1 MNEELIINNLN
12 TIYRNAVSAYKSHNI
27 TRFSYEAIV
36 DSINGICNALNISY
50 IFIKYYGDVYWKGYY
65 MKKADRELLKEVY
78 KDLFLR
84 LGSKDSTVI
93 KVAQII
99 EHIEEEEKKRNAKMV
114 QYITERRK
122 ENPKYCH

>member
-1 MNEELIINNLN
+1 
-12 TIYRNAVSAYKSHNI
+12 
-27 TRFSYEAIV
+27 
-36 DSINGICNALNISY
+36 
-50 IFIKYYGDVYWKGYY
+50 